1 MVHADWDNDAGTA
14 LGYPNFTPS
23 NPASSLEVEPV
34 DFEVSCFAKPDD
46 WIEDPEG
53 NDTISA
59 GKVIP
64 GIIGSPTTEYGVIE
78 ALDEKSLLYYDIDN
92 PKFMGTSYPVKVYL
106 GINLHGAFPRF
117 FNEPQTPNYD
127 ENDLLGLFYGT
138 GTVSTFQN
146 ILFED
151 SVNPGQGIYYYNVIQ
166 WGDEDVLLSDDEI
179 LNTEYFALYEREEYP
194 EEDDFLF
201 KRARHSQ
208 LIDSKKIL
216 FLDEDNDNNRTL
228 NLSNHVYS
236 SPGIKTIKI
245 IVYRYTRDLN
255 LLNETI
261 LVTKNIVISD
271 GTALAQDFEI
281 FGGTDFNFL
290 PLGDKETIIGGLDP
304 ESQYV
309 VSTNKLKRTD
319 LYEKD
324 DFLDKKSSEEFIEN
338 FNDGQYGESL
348 AEKLDLS
355 QVRYFK
361 SVSQNGIY
369 HFINANIDSVVE
381 NNFPSFQ
388 DNFYNDSVVQDNS
401 IATDI
406 FINKSNSYLKN
417 DCLVE
422 MNPERTEFLSIDNTV
437 GNSTKGI
444 LIGDYKLEKVEN
456 QKLRKLGIMETPNLE
471 NEIEEQAF

>member
-1 MVHADWDNDAGTA
+1 M
-14 LGYPNFTPS
+14 
-23 NPASSLEVEPV
+23 
-34 DFEVSCFAKPDD
+34 
-46 WIEDPEG
+46 
-53 NDTISA
+53 
-59 GKVIP
+59 
-64 GIIGSPTTEYGVIE
+64 
-78 ALDEKSLLYYDIDN
+78 
-92 PKFMGTSYPVKVYL
+92 
-106 GINLHGAFPRF
+106 
-117 FNEPQTPNYD
+117 
-127 ENDLLGLFYGT
+127 
-138 GTVSTFQN
+138 
-146 ILFED
+146 FED
-151 SVNPGQGIYYYNVIQ
+151 SVNPEQGIYYYNVIQ

-216 FLDEDNDNNRTL
+216 ENDNL
-228 NLSNHVYS
+228 NLSNHVYNT
-236 SPGIKTIKI
+236 PGIKTIKI
-245 IVYRYTRDLN
+245 IVYRYTIDLN

-261 LVTKNIVISD
+261 LVTKNIVIND

-281 FGGTDFNFL
+281 FGGTGFNFL
-290 PLGDKETIIGGLDP
+290 PLGEREAIIGGLDP

-319 LYEKD
+319 LYEQD
-324 DFLDKKSSEEFIEN
+324 DFLDKKSSQEFIEN
-338 FNDGQYGESL
+338 FNDKQYGESL

-369 HFINANIDSVVE
+369 HFINANINSVVGS
-381 NNFPSFQ
+381 NFPSFQ
-388 DNFYNDSVVQDNS
+388 DDFYNDSVVQDNS

-406 FINKSNSYLKN
+406 FINKSNSYLKD

-422 MNPERTEFLSIDNTV
+422 INPEKTEFLSIDNTV
-437 GNSTKGI
+437 GNPSKGI

-471 NEIEEQAF
+471 DKIEEQAF